1 MAVVK
6 DLAKELGVSQQAIRA
21 WCLRKQVA
29 KDAQGRW
36 IIDSDVEQAIRKH
49 YASKTT
55 QVAQAEAQ
63 DVAQVAQDVALKVEQ
78 ELRAQIAELKRD
90 KENLERLNDELLRS
104 LQAEQAL
111 HAQANAKLLEAR
123 NEKKRGFFA
132 RLFGE

>member
-1 MAVVK
+1 MAAIK

-21 WCLRKQVA
+21 WCLRKQLA

-36 IIDSDVEQAIRKH
+36 IVDSAAEQEMRKH
-49 YASKTT
+49 YASKAA

-63 DVAQVAQDVALKVEQ
+63 DVAQVAQDVAHKVEQ

-111 HAQANAKLLEAR
+111 HAQANAKLLEAQNKQR
-123 NEKKRGFFA
+123 RGFFA
-132 RLFGE
+132 RFFGE